1 MAILQ
6 LICRPF
12 KTFKTPAL
20 KTYRYE
26 HSQGLEVIFEVDIRL
41 VIRYVPPE
49 FDYPILEIERTD
61 YLPQYCQSD
70 LSVTKL
76 VEPWKGDSYSIP
88 VTSFFDQIERITTM
102 GRLTDKDAVQIAIL
116 KLRGTARTYYDTTPE
131 LQAVDISF
139 KDFKENF
146 IARFKDKRSMQY
158 HYLKLQNAMQEKH
171 ESPEEFCDRVRRLSL
186 KTIVHDQDANTREI
200 LKQEADRRLVAAFI
214 HGLRGTVGR
223 EVRFQ
228 APTTI
233 DNALRIANQVYQTEK
248 DEGAS
253 VLKEQKDKKL
263 FMVQAQAGNRQ
274 QNSGNYQ
281 AWSNNR
287 RYEPNF
293 NRGFAR
299 GRDVRPGEIIL
310 GTV

>member
-1 MAILQ
+1 
-6 LICRPF
+6 
-12 KTFKTPAL
+12 
-20 KTYRYE
+20 
-26 HSQGLEVIFEVDIRL
+26 
-41 VIRYVPPE
+41 
-49 FDYPILEIERTD
+49 
-61 YLPQYCQSD
+61 
-70 LSVTKL
+70 
-76 VEPWKGDSYSIP
+76 
-88 VTSFFDQIERITTM
+88 
-102 GRLTDKDAVQIAIL
+102 
-116 KLRGTARTYYDTTPE
+116 
-131 LQAVDISF
+131 
-139 KDFKENF
+139 
-146 IARFKDKRSMQY
+146 
-158 HYLKLQNAMQEKH
+158 MQEKH

-293 NRGFAR
+293 NRDSLAVEMY
-299 GRDVRPGEIIL
+299 DPGKL
-310 GTV
+310 Y